1 MRDALDTYRAIGQRI
16 ALPMLIAG
24 LAQSHAAAGD
34 SEAAFTRLAEART
47 TAESGG
53 ELRYLAELHRLE
65 GELHAGADDPSA
77 AERCYR
83 TAIELARAQGERWWE
98 LRATTSLAGLA
109 LRPRTPIATRRA
121 RRDDLAAIVAS
132 FSEGLDTADIRD
144 ANRVMADLG

>member
-53 ELRYLAELHRLE
+53 ELHYLAELHRLE
-65 GELHAGADDPSA
+65 GELHAGADDPS

-121 RRDDLAAIVAS
+121 RRDDLAAIVVS
-132 FSEGLDTADIRD
+132 VSEGLDTADIRD
-144 ANRVMADLG
+144 ATRVIAELG